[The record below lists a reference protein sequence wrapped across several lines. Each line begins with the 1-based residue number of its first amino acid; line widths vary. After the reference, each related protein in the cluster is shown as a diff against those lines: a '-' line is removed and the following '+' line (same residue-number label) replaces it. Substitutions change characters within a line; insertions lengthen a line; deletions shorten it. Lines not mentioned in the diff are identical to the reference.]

1 MVMPVIFYTA
11 CTIIFAIILSVG
23 ASLSGQSDTAPVS
36 ETVPVYG
43 YQSYCSVPVDTSE
56 SVGSRFEIKKIGR
69 PSEDIRSAHLIVSRS
84 GQLRV
89 QDIANRKQFALK
101 DDRFLELGDE
111 ACPNFEAYGWQ
122 IQFAGNG
129 FVDAC
134 SFSTCRS
141 IKVRPRT
148 LPFSVAAANNGIFV
162 GTSFGEALLFRD
174 GKWCRMVKSADV
186 YTCDGS
192 EPPIP
197 DEPSNQ
203 FYSSTVFKGRT
214 LIGEYPTGQI
224 YEFDG
229 YKVFLADLPP
239 PPFRGR
245 PLNGSGG
252 YESQTLAA
260 YCGNLFV
267 GYWPHGQLFRFDGE
281 KWHDVIRFFSSEPS
295 FSPFQEAATS
305 LNLVSNFFGQRV
317 SSLIPYRGYLYVAT
331 SNKGDWNS
339 RIQPDI
345 PENFQEEYG
354 TIYRISSSD
363 CR

>member
-239 PPFRGR
+239 PPFGGDLSTGAEDTNPKRWQRTVVIFLLVIGR
-245 PLNGSGG
+245 TDSCSGLTEKNGTMLS
-252 YESQTLAA
+252 
-260 YCGNLFV
+260 
-267 GYWPHGQLFRFDGE
+267 D
-281 KWHDVIRFFSSEPS
+281 
-295 FSPFQEAATS
+295 FSPRS
-305 LNLVSNFFGQRV
+305 LPSPRFRK
-317 SSLIPYRGYLYVAT
+317 RRRA
-331 SNKGDWNS
+331 
-339 RIQPDI
+339 
-345 PENFQEEYG
+345 
-354 TIYRISSSD
+354 
-363 CR
+363 